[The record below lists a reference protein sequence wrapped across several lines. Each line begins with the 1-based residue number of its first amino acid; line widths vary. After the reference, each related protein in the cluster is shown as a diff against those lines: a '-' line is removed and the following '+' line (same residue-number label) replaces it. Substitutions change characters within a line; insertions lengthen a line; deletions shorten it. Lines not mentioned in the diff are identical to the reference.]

1 MKHDF
6 FCLDKISTFLSRR
19 ALGAPTLKKVP
30 DQTWNFELEKYAMYD
45 LNMVKGAKC
54 DYVKFLLIR
63 IFIVVFVWIIFLIF
77 MFFIISEILSYFSS
91 WRA

>member
-1 MKHDF
+1 MKNDF
-6 FCLDKISTFLSRR
+6 FYLDKISTFLSRR

-45 LNMVKGAKC
+45 LNMVKWAKC
-54 DYVKFLLIR
+54 NYLKFLLIR

-77 MFFIISEILSYFSS
+77 SFFIISEILSYFSS
-91 WRA
+91 RRA